1 MTATTLES
9 LTTSRDSL
17 PNVYANVTA
26 REQDFVSVFNLN
38 WEALRTILGIMRPIR
53 KAPGSQLVS
62 YTASVALESG
72 AVEPGEV
79 IPYSKATIVKSTK
92 ADLDIKKYAKA
103 VPIEDVAKYGAAI
116 AIEKSDE
123 AFRNQ
128 LQSTVL
134 ADFYT
139 FLNTGAL
146 TNTQTTWQMA
156 LSMAR
161 GLVIDK
167 FNKIRKSVT
176 NVVGFANVLD
186 AYKYLGAQSI
196 TVQTAFGVSYVQDF
210 MGYST
215 LFLLSAP
222 DIPEGTVIAVP
233 TENIDLYYIDPG
245 DSEFARLGLNYTTA
259 GETNLIGFHAEGNYT
274 TAVGET
280 FALMG
285 MKLWAEYL
293 DGIAVVTVEA
303 SGSLGSISGFS
314 TAAGTAA
321 VGDAV
326 LTVPD
331 PTVSGG
337 KYYFKATAS
346 TAPAAPTYLAQFDP
360 TGWTEVVDGQ
370 VVSTTNGHKYRLVEV
385 NGSGQAIADANGT
398 VTAKAS

>member
-1 MTATTLES
+1 MPASNIES
-9 LTTSRDSL
+9 LTQPRDSL
-17 PNVYANVTA
+17 PNVYTNVTA

-38 WEALRTILGIMRPIR
+38 WDALRRILGIMRPIR
-53 KAPGSQLVS
+53 KAPGTQLVT

-72 AVEPGEV
+72 DVEPGEV
-79 IPYSKATIVKSTK
+79 IPYSKATVVKSGL

-128 LQSTVL
+128 LQNNVL
-134 ADFYT
+134 SDFYT

-146 TNTQTTWQMA
+146 TRVETTWQMA
-156 LSMAR
+156 LAMAK
-161 GLVIDK
+161 GMVVDK
-167 FNKIRKSVT
+167 FNKLRRTVT

-186 AYKYLGAQSI
+186 AYSYLGTAGI
-196 TVQTAFGVSYVQDF
+196 TIQTAFGISYVENF

-215 LFLLSAP
+215 LFLLSDP
-222 DIPEGTVIAVP
+222 DIPRNTVIALPV
-233 TENIDLYYIDPG
+233 ENIDLYYIDPG

-303 SGSLGSISGFS
+303 SGSLGSVTGFS

-321 VGDAV
+321 AGDSV

-331 PTVSGG
+331 ATVGGG
-337 KYYFKATAS
+337 KYYFKAAS
-346 TAPAAPTYLAQFDP
+346 GTAPSAPTYLAQFDAS
-360 TGWTEVVDGQ
+360 GWTEVVDDQ
-370 VVSTTNGHKYRLVEV
+370 VVSTTNGYKYRVVEV
-385 NGSGQAIADANGT
+385 NGSGQAIATTDGT
-398 VTAKAS
+398 VTAKT

>member
-1 MTATTLES
+1 MTATYTETL
-9 LTTSRDSL
+9 TNPRDSL
-17 PNVYANVTA
+17 PNVYTNITA

-38 WEALRTILGIMRPIR
+38 WDALRNILGIMRPIR
-53 KAPGSQLVS
+53 KAPGTQLVS
-62 YTASVALESG
+62 YTASVALENG
-72 AVEPGEV
+72 NVDPGEV
-79 IPYSKATIVKSTK
+79 IPYSKAAVVKAAK

-103 VPIEDVAKYGAAI
+103 VPIEDVNKYGAAI
-116 AIEKSDE
+116 AIEKTDE

-128 LQSTVL
+128 LQTNVL
-134 ADFYT
+134 TDFYT

-146 TNTQTTWQMA
+146 TNVQTTWQMA

-167 FNKIRKSVT
+167 FNKMRKSVT

-186 AYKYLGAQSI
+186 AYKYLGGASI
-196 TVQTAFGVSYVQDF
+196 TVQTAFGISYVENF

-222 DIPEGTVIAVP
+222 DIAEGTVVALPV
-233 TENIDLYYIDPG
+233 ENIDLYYVDPG
-245 DSEFARLGLNYTTA
+245 DSEFAKLGLVYTTA
-259 GETNLIGFHAEGNYT
+259 GETNLIGYHAEGNYS
-274 TAVGET
+274 TAVGES
-280 FALMG
+280 FAIMG

-326 LTVPD
+326 LTVPA

-337 KYYFKATAS
+337 KFYFKATAS
-346 TAPAAPTYLAQFDP
+346 SAPAAPTYLAQFDP
-360 TGWTEVVDGQ
+360 TGWTEVVDDQ
-370 VVSTTNGHKYRLVEV
+370 VVSTTNGYKYRLVEV